1 MGSVRGVGETVTLQ
15 KRSSIFPTRPY
26 RAWHLFA
33 MAIMA
38 TIPATLVSA
47 AAQDG
52 ARAVRDAG
60 DPQVAVPAA
69 PPAQPPLVLLLDG
82 LGVYVESDYIGLS
95 ALARPLRRQGF
106 RTRTDSHLMTKTQGL
121 VPDVIIGH
129 SMGGDMALRYARK
142 LLAAGHPAPLIITI
156 DAAPAPPACPVPNCI
171 NIHGPG
177 FANVRGAV
185 NIDAWA
191 SGAKFV
197 SHAQLPTNPVV
208 ESIILDQT
216 SAYLQKRTARLARPP
231 EAPSG
236 AETAPPSGPSSA
248 PAATDRPKPGWKLPS
263 WSAPN
268 WNIPGLEPGGG

>member
-1 MGSVRGVGETVTLQ
+1 MLAALILTGLSVTLPTGGATAQ
-15 KRSSIFPTRPY
+15 ARITQNGSSPAP
-26 RAWHLFA
+26 
-33 MAIMA
+33 AI
-38 TIPATLVSA
+38 
-47 AAQDG
+47 
-52 ARAVRDAG
+52 
-60 DPQVAVPAA
+60 VPPA
-69 PPAQPPLVLLLDG
+69 PPPPLVLLLDG

-95 ALARPLRRQGF
+95 ALARPLRQQGF

-142 LLAAGHPAPLIITI
+142 LVAAGQPAPFIITI

-177 FANVRGAV
+177 FANVRGAL

-197 SHAQLPTNPVV
+197 THAQLPTNPVV

-216 SAYLQKRTARLARPP
+216 SAYLKKRAERLAPPPSAEEPAAAASAPAPARPAP
-231 EAPSG
+231 PPASPPAAATAPSG
-236 AETAPPSGPSSA
+236 WQK
-248 PAATDRPKPGWKLPS
+248 PAWKLPS
-263 WSAPN
+263 WTSPN
-268 WNIPGLEPGGG
+268 WNIPGREPDDG